1 MTIAGPVVLDI
12 IQHFT
17 ERWNEVKTRKVSVI
31 NSHIS
36 KCLDTGIFSIKITRV
51 MIGWPFPIMFRYLQM
66 KPSSVRTHSPAYFR
80 VVSQSSYTGHPHRE
94 HWHQIGRQF
103 KQRFHLEDGEEVDP
117 DYVAAPFGSCNV
129 QVVRSVSDWSHGV
142 LTEHS
147 IQNACKLISNCVYF

>member
-1 MTIAGPVVLDI
+1 MPRHWDFQYKDNSRYDWLALPHNVSISPNEAVVRPYS
-12 IQHFT
+12 FT
-17 ERWNEVKTRKVSVI
+17 
-31 NSHIS
+31 
-36 KCLDTGIFSIKITRV
+36 
-51 MIGWPFPIMFRYLQM
+51 
-66 KPSSVRTHSPAYFR
+66 AYFW
-80 VVSQSSYTGHPHRE
+80 VVSQSLYAGHPHRE

>member
-31 NSHIS
+31 NPHIS

-51 MIGWPFPIMFRYLQM
+51 MIGWPFPIIFRYLQM
-66 KPSSVRTHSPAYFR
+66 KLSSVRTHSPTYFR